1 MNPNMNLYYFWS
13 LLISFILAYISIYLM
28 YPRSVRLG
36 FVDQPS
42 VRKKHRA
49 PISLVG
55 GIGIFSGFFLSY
67 FFLNGMNRFTYTL
80 LTGSLALLATGLLDD
95 WFKSKGQELSAWP
108 KLLVQLAVGLSVYL
122 AGYQIQGIRGAGIW
136 EYYLFPNTISA
147 LATIIWIVAMINMM
161 NFLDG
166 LDGLAGGIGAIS
178 AGTLFLL
185 ALFRGQNDI
194 ALMSIILV
202 GACLGF
208 LRFNFYPAKVFMGD
222 SGSQVLGF
230 LLGMISLEGTLKSTT
245 IATVVITVLAL
256 GVPIIDTIQ
265 VFISRLVR
273 GQPLYRP
280 DHLHVHHR
288 LKRGGFKDWQ
298 VVSILYVVG
307 IIFSVLSVAL
317 FFFWS

>member
-1 MNPNMNLYYFWS
+1 MNLYYLLS
-13 LLISFILAYISIYLM
+13 LLFAYALAYASIYLL
-28 YPRSVRLG
+28 YPRSLRLG
-36 FVDQPS
+36 FVDHPS
-42 VRKKHRA
+42 IRKKHRT

-55 GIGIFSGFFLSY
+55 GIGIFFGFFLSF

-95 WFKSKGQELSAWP
+95 WYKSREQELSAWP
-108 KLLVQLAVGLSVYL
+108 KLLIQIAVGLSVYIS
-122 AGYQIQGIRGAGIW
+122 GYNIQGIRGAGLW
-136 EYYLFPNTISA
+136 DYYLFPSTLSA
-147 LATIIWIVAMINMM
+147 IATIVWIVAMINMM

-185 ALFRGQNDI
+185 AVFREQSDT
-194 ALMSIILV
+194 ALMAILLA

-222 SGSQVLGF
+222 SGSHVLGF
-230 LLGMISLEGTLKSTT
+230 LLGMISLQGALKSTT
-245 IATVVITVLAL
+245 IATLVITVLAL

-265 VFISRLVR
+265 VFVSRLLR

-280 DHLHVHHR
+280 DHFHVHHR
-288 LKRGGFKDWQ
+288 LKKGGFKDWQ
-298 VVSILYVVG
+298 VVSILYIVG
-307 IIFSVLSVAL
+307 IIFSLLSVAL
-317 FFFWS
+317 FFYWS

>member
-1 MNPNMNLYYFWS
+1 MNLSYLLS
-13 LLISFILAYISIYLM
+13 LLFAFALAYASIFFL
-28 YPRSVRLG
+28 YPRSLRMG

-67 FFLNGMNRFTYTL
+67 FILNGMNRFTYTL

-95 WFKSKGQELSAWP
+95 WYKSRGWELSAWP
-108 KLLVQLAVGLSVYL
+108 KLLVQVAVGVSVYM
-122 AGYQIQGIRGAGIW
+122 AGYHIQGIRGAGMW
-136 EYYLFPNTISA
+136 EYYHFSDAVSA
-147 LATIIWIVAMINMM
+147 IATVVWIVAMINMM

-185 ALFRGQNDI
+185 AIFRGQADI
-194 ALMSIILV
+194 ALMAVLLV

-208 LRFNFYPAKVFMGD
+208 LRYNFYPAKVFMGD

-230 LLGMISLEGTLKSTT
+230 LLAMISLVGTLKSTT
-245 IATVVITVLAL
+245 LATLVITILAL

-265 VFISRLVR
+265 VFISRLLR
-273 GQPLYRP
+273 GQPLHRP
-280 DHLHVHHR
+280 DQFHVHHR
-288 LKRGGFKDWQ
+288 LKKGGFKDWQ
-298 VVSILYVVG
+298 VVSILYIVG

-317 FFFWS
+317 FFYWN

>member
-1 MNPNMNLYYFWS
+1 MNLYYLLS
-13 LLISFILAYISIYLM
+13 LLFSFTLAYVSIYLL
-28 YPRSVRLG
+28 YPRSLQLG
-36 FVDQPS
+36 FVDKPS
-42 VRKKHRA
+42 RRKRHRA

-67 FFLNGMNRFTYTL
+67 FFLNGMNRFAYTL

-95 WFKSKGQELSAWP
+95 WYKSRGQELSAWP
-108 KLLVQLAVGLSVYL
+108 KLLVQIAVGVSVYI
-122 AGYQIQGIRGAGIW
+122 AGYHIQGVRGAGFW
-136 EYYLFPNTISA
+136 DYYMFPDVLSA
-147 LATIIWIVAMINMM
+147 IATIMWIVAMINMM

-185 ALFRGQNDI
+185 AIFREQSDI
-194 ALMSIILV
+194 ALMAILLA

-245 IATVVITVLAL
+245 IATLVITVLAL
-256 GVPIIDTIQ
+256 GVPIIDTVQ
-265 VFISRLVR
+265 VFVSRLMR
-273 GQPLYRP
+273 GQPLHRP
-280 DHLHVHHR
+280 DQFHVHHR
-288 LKRGGFKDWQ
+288 LKNEGFKDWQ
-298 VVSILYVVG
+298 VVSILYVAG
-307 IIFSVLSVAL
+307 IILSLLSVAL
-317 FFFWS
+317 FFYWS